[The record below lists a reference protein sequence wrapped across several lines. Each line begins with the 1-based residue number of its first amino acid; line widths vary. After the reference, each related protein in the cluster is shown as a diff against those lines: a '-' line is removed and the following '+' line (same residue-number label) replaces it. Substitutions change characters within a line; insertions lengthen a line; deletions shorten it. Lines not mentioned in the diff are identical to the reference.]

1 MANVEIKDVKEKN
14 YFQTINIVIHC
25 IQSGVVQFIKIIG
38 QPWYTALIFNT
49 ELAQKE
55 SSLHGDKEDQII

>member
-1 MANVEIKDVKEKN
+1 MADVEIKDAREKN

-55 SSLHGDKEDQII
+55 SSLRGDGEDQII